1 MVSECPALQTQQ
13 DVRALIGRFVKIKMA
28 IEKLQDVT
36 VLMILYAWDTEGI
49 QGWFLVCVCFLVF
62 CVCRAILYAW
72 DTEEIKGWLL
82 VCVCVCFL
90 VFFCVCRAI
99 LYAWD
104 TEEIKGWFLGRVEGG
119 PEKMTKGE
127 RKSMPGIAH

>member
-1 MVSECPALQTQQ
+1 M
-13 DVRALIGRFVKIKMA
+13 IGRFVKIKMA

-72 DTEEIKGWLL
+72 DTEEIKGW
-82 VCVCVCFL
+82 
-90 VFFCVCRAI
+90 
-99 LYAWD
+99 
-104 TEEIKGWFLGRVEGG
+104 FLGRVEGG